1 MSVFAFPPANFH
13 LRYIGF
19 VMTFPPGHDYD
30 YKIILDFGGK
40 KCIVSNKQNQY
51 CSINTITE
59 KYELVSL
66 QQKEHLI
73 SNEF

>member
-1 MSVFAFPPANFH
+1 M
-13 LRYIGF
+13 
-19 VMTFPPGHDYD
+19 
-30 YKIILDFGGK
+30 LDFGGK

-66 QQKEHLI
+66 QQKEHLMNFRI
-73 SNEF
+73 KFV